1 MARINRRTAR
11 AVANMENSL
20 KRWAG
25 FSPMQALESVGGNF
39 MPEMDELISKRGI
52 EFPENRGIIN
62 PLTGKGLGVAS
73 DGYTPVHNKVTAD
86 SIQRCAE
93 AMGATPQVIAA
104 YSKDG
109 GKLVGIDATIGDGEA
124 IIGDDKVIPVISCFN
139 GNAGN
144 RPTKFQFFLARGVC
158 SNGMVLVVPGCESV
172 VSCKHT
178 KKTGDRYEFHFANVI
193 KAFGDAQTNMITA
206 FKMMAERKVTKSEVE
221 SYFREVAKIRGDK
234 KKEKADQTVK
244 DLWEVYYN
252 GRNHKDGTP
261 DNVWFA
267 FNAATEYLQHWGF
280 QDEMTMLVSNLDGAA
295 SQMKAKAY
303 EAALALSA

>member
-11 AVANMENSL
+11 AVKNMERSIAQ
-20 KRWAG
+20 WAG

-39 MPEMDELISKRGI
+39 KPETVELISKGGV
-52 EFPENRGIIN
+52 EFSEHRGIIN
-62 PLTGKGLGVAS
+62 PLTNKALGIGS
-73 DGYTPVHNKVTAD
+73 DGWTPVHNKVVAD

-93 AMGATPQVIAA
+93 AMGQKPQVISA
-104 YSKDG
+104 YSQDG

-144 RPTKFQFFLARGVC
+144 RPTKFQFFLARGIC
-158 SNGMVLVVPGCESV
+158 SNGMVMVVPGCDSV

-178 KKTGDRYEFHFANVI
+178 KKTGDRYEFTFANVI
-193 KAFGDAQTNMITA
+193 KAFGDAQMDMITA
-206 FKMMAERKVTKSEVE
+206 FKMMAERKVSKSEVE
-221 SYFREVAKIRGDK
+221 SYFREVAKIRGD

-280 QDEMTMLVSNLDGAA
+280 RDEMSMLVSNLDGAA